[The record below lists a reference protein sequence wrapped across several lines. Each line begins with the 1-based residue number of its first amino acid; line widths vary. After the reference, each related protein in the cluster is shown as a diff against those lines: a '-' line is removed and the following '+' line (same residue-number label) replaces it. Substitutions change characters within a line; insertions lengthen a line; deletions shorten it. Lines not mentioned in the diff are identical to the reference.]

1 MQRRSLKW
9 KMQLMQLWKECF
21 KNLGLPGFLTLSL
34 LASSWLAT
42 RRPHEFLSEWSKLF
56 RQQTE
61 QPSSKRGSHERSTC
75 LAWGFHL
82 RFAPKMGQGSGLTG
96 IWGFRLQYK
105 NNQKSASW
113 TSVSGTFRCYR
124 KPWELQSSSLLL
136 LKWLM
141 MKKFFNAGL
150 VMLTYP

>member
-1 MQRRSLKW
+1 MQRRSLKL
-9 KMQLMQLWKECF
+9 KMKLMQLWKECF

-34 LASSWLAT
+34 WASSWLTT
-42 RRPHEFLSEWSKLF
+42 RRPHDFFSEQSKLF
-56 RQQTE
+56 RR
-61 QPSSKRGSHERSTC
+61 PSSKRGSRERSTC

-82 RFAPKMGQGSGLTG
+82 RFTPKMGQGSGMTG

-105 NNQKSASW
+105 NNRKSASW
-113 TSVSGTFRCYR
+113 TSVSGTSRCYR
-124 KPWELQSSSLLL
+124 IPWKLQSSSLLL

>member
-56 RQQTE
+56 RQQ
-61 QPSSKRGSHERSTC
+61 SSQAASEEVMRGRLVLPEVSICVSRQ
-75 LAWGFHL
+75 
-82 RFAPKMGQGSGLTG
+82 KMGQGSGLTG

-113 TSVSGTFRCYR
+113 TSVSGTSRCYR